1 MASNSRQK
9 TTMAKLAR
17 ERALRERREH
27 KEAKKA
33 ARRRDA
39 GAPADGATPE
49 PPSSVPDGI
58 DRGAG
63 PV

>member
-17 ERALRERREH
+17 ERALLERRER
-27 KEAKKA
+27 KQAKKA

-39 GAPADGATPE
+39 GAPAGGA
-49 PPSSVPDGI
+49 DA
-58 DRGAG
+58 RAAG
-63 PV
+63 QRP